1 MKRTT
6 PSTALVALFCV
17 VVTATLAPA
26 ARAEDHACSNRSV
39 AGKYGYTTAGT
50 RLGIG
55 PVAGTGIFTLDR
67 DGNLLGGQQ
76 TVSFNGVI
84 ADETYTGTYTVNS
97 DCTGTANAVV
107 VSSIPA
113 FNRASTFDLVWVD
126 NSSALRAIFTNAGT
140 IITVDA
146 KKLFPEQ
153 GQ

>member
-6 PSTALVALFCV
+6 RSTTLVALFCV
-17 VVTATLAPA
+17 VVAATIAPA
-26 ARAEDHACSNRSV
+26 ARADGHACSNRSV
-39 AGKYGYTTAGT
+39 AGTYGYTTTGT

-55 PVAGTGIFTLDR
+55 PVAGVGIFTLDR
-67 DGNLLGGQQ
+67 NGNVLSGKQ

-97 DCTGTANAVV
+97 DCTGTGTLVV

-113 FNRASTFDLVWVD
+113 FNRTSNLDLVWVD

-146 KKLFPEQ
+146 KKMFPEQ
-153 GQ
+153 EQ

>member
-6 PSTALVALFCV
+6 PSPALAALFCV
-17 VVTATLAPA
+17 VLAATLAPA
-26 ARAEDHACSNRSV
+26 ARADDHGCSNGSV
-39 AGKYGYTTAGT
+39 AGKYGYTTTGT

-55 PVAGTGIFTLDR
+55 PVAGVGIFTLDR
-67 DGNLLGGQQ
+67 NGNVLGGKQ
-76 TVSFNGVI
+76 TVSFNGTI

-97 DCTGTANAVV
+97 DCTGTAILVV

-113 FNRASTFDLVWVD
+113 FNRTSNLDLVWVD
-126 NSSALRAIFTNAGT
+126 NSSALRAIFTNAQT

-153 GQ
+153 EQ